1 MKLFNNTII
10 KNSLQVISKHK
21 SLNYLLAVKNWM
33 SIKLNYKPKNLKT
46 KLKKKRFIE
55 CININFLPLTKA

>member
-46 KLKKKRFIE
+46 KLKKKRLIE

>member
-33 SIKLNYKPKNLKT
+33 SIKLNYKPKNLKN
-46 KLKKKRFIE
+46 KLKKTFHWMYKH
-55 CININFLPLTKA
+55 